1 MQVPLSQGFSDSQ
14 TNVTSVTPNHRGS
27 DSADPLLWPRVRLDE
42 GFRPQAAGAWLARAR
57 GLQEPPELL
66 PLPL

>member
-27 DSADPLLWPRVRLDE
+27 DSADPLLWPRIRLDE
-42 GFRPQAAGAWLARAR
+42 GF
-57 GLQEPPELL
+57 
-66 PLPL
+66 